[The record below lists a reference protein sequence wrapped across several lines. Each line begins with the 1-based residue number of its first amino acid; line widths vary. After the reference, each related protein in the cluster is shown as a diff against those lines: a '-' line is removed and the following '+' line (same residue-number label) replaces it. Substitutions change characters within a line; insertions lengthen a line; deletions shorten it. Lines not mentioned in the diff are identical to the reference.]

1 MRHCGK
7 LPWEVTKEDIEQY
20 AAWMQ
25 QQGFA
30 ARTINCSLGTIA
42 SFYQWCDDHR
52 VDTACQPGFNPAKKV
67 ARVRIILFEG
77 ACLLSRVELE
87 AFLSLLSRDGSEL
100 GQRDY
105 AFFQARLYLGVPL
118 KNLRMLK
125 WGQIEPDELGASL
138 SWRPAAEPV
147 SLPHQ
152 VWQAL
157 REYLQASGRLEGMQA
172 GKYIFVPLA
181 TTRGAVTGAKAE
193 DWLEEKPLTTR
204 AILNSLKLYGRR
216 VGIADE
222 KLNLMALRRTAL
234 RLKMDA
240 GESLQG
246 MKIFMDSRDPIPQV
260 KYKLGRLPQMVGGSA
275 IDVERDAQLP
285 LRKARPYK
293 LGDHTTHGFYTRRKD
308 RQGVEA
314 ILRENVQGMKQEIA
328 CLRKLMRGVLERE
341 GDEARVVE
349 VYSQA
354 AQRLGSLITLS
365 EPVETAKEDPRV
377 DEFLSKLDEI
387 ETRAG
392 RPPVSQ
398 QIREHALGLSPDAAQ
413 AAGMVTEEIATIR
426 LLLRN
431 VYRRAMQGIETRE
444 YLRLVDLYS
453 LGCVRLARLLKIG
466 GCDENGRLERYIQN
480 MIDEALRQLTRELK
494 LDQGLD

>member
-7 LPWEVTKEDIEQY
+7 LPWEVTKEDIEQH

-30 ARTINCSLGTIA
+30 ARTINFMLAILT
-42 SFYQWCDDHR
+42 SFYRWCDDHR

-77 ACLLSRVELE
+77 ACLWSRVELE

-100 GQRDY
+100 GQRDC

-138 SWRPAAEPV
+138 SWRPGAERV
-147 SLPHQ
+147 RLPDQ

-157 REYLQASGRLEGMQA
+157 REYLRASGRLEGMQA
-172 GKYIFVPLA
+172 GKYIFAPLA
-181 TTRGAVTGAKAE
+181 TTRGEVTGAKAE

-222 KLNLMALRRTAL
+222 KLNLMALRRTAI

-246 MKIFMDSRDPIPQV
+246 MKIFMDSRGPIAQV

-275 IDVERDAQLP
+275 IDVE
-285 LRKARPYK
+285 ARPGK
-293 LGDHTTHGFYTRRKD
+293 RRC
-308 RQGVEA
+308 R
-314 ILRENVQGMKQEIA
+314 
-328 CLRKLMRGVLERE
+328 
-341 GDEARVVE
+341 
-349 VYSQA
+349 
-354 AQRLGSLITLS
+354 
-365 EPVETAKEDPRV
+365 
-377 DEFLSKLDEI
+377 
-387 ETRAG
+387 
-392 RPPVSQ
+392 
-398 QIREHALGLSPDAAQ
+398 
-413 AAGMVTEEIATIR
+413 
-426 LLLRN
+426 
-431 VYRRAMQGIETRE
+431 
-444 YLRLVDLYS
+444 
-453 LGCVRLARLLKIG
+453 
-466 GCDENGRLERYIQN
+466 
-480 MIDEALRQLTRELK
+480 
-494 LDQGLD
+494 